1 MAKKDIKKAPDFTLL
16 LATLLLVF
24 IGIVMVFSSSWPEG
38 IKKNIIMVIIFFKK
52 KQLIAAG
59 VGTVAL
65 LFFL

>member
-1 MAKKDIKKAPDFTLL
+1 ML